1 MKISPLIT
9 LFFPP
14 SKLKNRLLSLFPNV
28 YVDKSAYI
36 GFSYIRAKKI
46 TIKANAKI
54 KHFVRIKGVQ
64 ELLLKEKSYIG
75 NFNSLYCNEALGD
88 KGSFVL
94 GVMSE
99 LVRQNA
105 LDLTCN
111 ITVGDN
117 VVIGGFGSQFW
128 THGFDVYR
136 NRIEGEIVIAN
147 NVYIGSSTIFNL
159 GITICDDV
167 IVGAGS
173 LVSRNIKQSGFYAG
187 SPISKKADYCELSA
201 SNLTSLKCEKLGRK
215 FYVKELDLE

>member
-1 MKISPLIT
+1 MNLFPLLT
-9 LFFPP
+9 LFLPP
-14 SKLKNRLLSLFPNV
+14 SKLKNKILNLFPSKNIHNN
-28 YVDKSAYI
+28 SYI
-36 GFSYIRAKKI
+36 GFSYI
-46 TIKANAKI
+46 NV
-54 KHFVRIKGVQ
+54 KHLTVAENVRIKHLVKMKGLESVV
-64 ELLLKEKSYIG
+64 LKKNSFIG
-75 NFNSLYCNEALGD
+75 NHNSFYCNATLGD
-88 KGSFVL
+88 NGHFIL
-94 GVMSE
+94 GVDSE

-111 ITVGDN
+111 ITIGDN

-147 NVYIGSSTIFNL
+147 NVYIGSSTVFNL

-173 LVSRNIKQSGFYAG
+173 LVSRNIKQTGFYAG

-201 SNLTSLKCEKLGRK
+201 SNRTSLKCEIFGRK